1 MLKVYAKPPVGK
13 VRVPDTKVN
22 QERRRL
28 NKAGIENVPTG
39 NIRNVL
45 NRRGGAGGRR

>member
-13 VRVPDTKVN
+13 VRVRN
-22 QERRRL
+22 EQQRL
-28 NKAGIENVPTG
+28 NKNGIENVPTG